1 VSERIKHIKEN
12 NLVFLLCFHS
22 IFAPLFS
29 KVDFLKVEYIMASR
43 SKSPVSHYPETAI
56 VAVTTHGV
64 IKTSDAADGTLS
76 ASEFKVPVGMTILK
90 YSEAS
95 AGTCNFAD
103 DETVSRCVGMI
114 SKFSKDI
121 EVAADR
127 KQIVQAIASQ
137 FKRRTK
143 MFVGLLQSL
152 SKKNSKQKNL
162 VHYHNRGN
170 TTRMF
175 ASGSKMV
182 DKIYAVEELP
192 SDSGYDNK
200 ILLLNAD
207 GQPDLF
213 ASILEPTPSKDYVS
227 MEEVIAHLHAHGVK
241 NVVLFDLSCSE
252 ADVSHPSKRAE
263 RKFNRDLS
271 GKLGGSKKKRSIR
284 KKRTVERK
292 QTRRRYH

>member
-1 VSERIKHIKEN
+1 MRKGVK
-12 NLVFLLCFHS
+12 VD
-22 IFAPLFS
+22 FAPLFL
-29 KVDFLKVEYIMASR
+29 KVDFAPLFLKVDYIMSSR
-43 SKSPVSHYPETAI
+43 SNSPVSHYPETAI

-64 IKTSDAADGTLS
+64 IKTSDAAEGTLS
-76 ASEFKVPVGMTILK
+76 ASEFAVPAGMTVLK

-114 SKFSKDI
+114 SKFSEHI
-121 EVAADR
+121 EVAGAADR

-152 SKKNSKQKNL
+152 SKKNSKQKKL
-162 VHYHNRGN
+162 LHYHNRGN

-213 ASILEPTPSKDYVS
+213 ASILEPTPTKGYVS
-227 MEEVIAHLHAHGVK
+227 MSELIAHLHAHGVK
-241 NVVLFDLSCSE
+241 DVVLFDLSCSE
-252 ADVSHPSKRAE
+252 TDVPHPSERSE
-263 RKFNRDLS
+263 RKFNRDLI
-271 GKLGGSKKKRSIR
+271 GKLGGRRKMKGSIKRKRSMR
-284 KKRTVERK
+284 KR
-292 QTRRRYH
+292 TRRRYR

>member
-1 VSERIKHIKEN
+1 MS
-12 NLVFLLCFHS
+12 
-22 IFAPLFS
+22 
-29 KVDFLKVEYIMASR
+29 SR
-43 SKSPVSHYPETAI
+43 SNSPVSHYPETAI

-64 IKTSDAADGTLS
+64 IKTSDAAEGTLS
-76 ASEFKVPVGMTILK
+76 ASEFAVPAGMTVLK

-114 SKFSKDI
+114 SKFSEHI
-121 EVAADR
+121 ELAADR

-143 MFVGLLQSL
+143 MFAGLLQSL
-152 SKKNSKQKNL
+152 SKKNPKQKKL
-162 VHYHNRGN
+162 LHYHNRGN

-213 ASILEPTPSKDYVS
+213 ASILEPTPTKGYVATS
-227 MEEVIAHLHAHGVK
+227 ELIAHLHAHGVK
-241 NVVLFDLSCSE
+241 DVVLFDLSCSE
-252 ADVSHPSKRAE
+252 TDVPHPSERSE

-271 GKLGGSKKKRSIR
+271 KTGKLGGRR
-284 KKRTVERK
+284 KSRK
-292 QTRRRYH
+292 TIRRRRR

>member
-1 VSERIKHIKEN
+1 MRKGVK
-12 NLVFLLCFHS
+12 VD
-22 IFAPLFS
+22 FAPLFL
-29 KVDFLKVEYIMASR
+29 KVDYIMSSR
-43 SKSPVSHYPETAI
+43 SNSPVSHYPETAI

-64 IKTSDAADGTLS
+64 IKTSDAAEGTLS
-76 ASEFKVPVGMTILK
+76 ASEFAVPAGMTVLK

-114 SKFSKDI
+114 SKFSEHI
-121 EVAADR
+121 EVAGAADR

-143 MFVGLLQSL
+143 MFAGLLQSL
-152 SKKNSKQKNL
+152 SKKNSKQKKL
-162 VHYHNRGN
+162 LHYHNRGN

-213 ASILEPTPSKDYVS
+213 ASILEPTPTKGYVTTS
-227 MEEVIAHLHAHGVK
+227 ELIAHLHAQGVK
-241 NVVLFDLSCSE
+241 DVVLFDLSCSE
-252 ADVSHPSKRAE
+252 TDVPHPSERSE

-271 GKLGGSKKKRSIR
+271 KTGKLGGRR
-284 KKRTVERK
+284 KSRK
-292 QTRRRYH
+292 TIRRRRR